1 MSQSD
6 ERGGNILPNEGG
18 PIKPTIKCKCCP
30 DCVIRLGFD
39 FTQPDALIYS
49 LITN

>member
-1 MSQSD
+1 MNGAGTSS
-6 ERGGNILPNEGG
+6 RTRGG

-49 LITN
+49 LIAN